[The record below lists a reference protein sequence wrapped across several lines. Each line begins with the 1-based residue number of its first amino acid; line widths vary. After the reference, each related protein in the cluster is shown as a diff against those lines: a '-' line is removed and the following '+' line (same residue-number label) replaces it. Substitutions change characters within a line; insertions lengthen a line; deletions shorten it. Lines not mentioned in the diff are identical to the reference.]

1 MVTKLARAD
10 RGGVQVANPM
20 VYIVRAL
27 DHYDELHTWV
37 FADRARAEA
46 KRDRWRKQN
55 PTWKKVE
62 VRERAVR

>member
-1 MVTKLARAD
+1 M
-10 RGGVQVANPM
+10 ANQI

-27 DHYDELHTWV
+27 DNYEGLHTWV

-46 KRDRWRKQN
+46 KRDRWRKDN